1 MKQRSK
7 TEKQKVNNRKIQRE
21 RESRNIVDLKF
32 APLPSCLITQ
42 ISSQIKKNKKQNR
55 IEQNMK
61 LKLTN
66 NYVEP
71 EDGGRSDFSPHL
83 IRFLCVSRSQKL
95 SILYICLSSRFLF
108 NIEKQSIG
116 FRV

>member
-7 TEKQKVNNRKIQRE
+7 NEKQKVNNRKIQRE

-42 ISSQIKKNKKQNR
+42 ISSQINKNKKQNR

-61 LKLTN
+61 LILPD
-66 NYVEP
+66 NYVELK
-71 EDGGRSDFSPHL
+71 DGGRS
-83 IRFLCVSRSQKL
+83 I
-95 SILYICLSSRFLF
+95 
-108 NIEKQSIG
+108 
-116 FRV
+116 

>member
-42 ISSQIKKNKKQNR
+42 ISSQINKNKKQNR

-61 LKLTN
+61 LTLTD
-66 NYVEP
+66 NYVELK
-71 EDGGRSDFSPHL
+71 DGGRS
-83 IRFLCVSRSQKL
+83 I
-95 SILYICLSSRFLF
+95 
-108 NIEKQSIG
+108 
-116 FRV
+116 